1 MKLCVFPN
9 DPLRAYYEKGEIKK
23 NYFNPNNIFDEI
35 HFISPTENEIEP
47 QKIQE
52 IVGDGKMIIHSIGN
66 LNLYNYKKRVEKIKD
81 IVKKINPDI
90 IRSYNPLIQGWL
102 AVRIAKQ
109 LKIPSIVSI
118 HNNYDKDSRELFLK
132 SRKYFS
138 YLKFW
143 YSSKTIEPF
152 SIKNADRIICAYRFL
167 VPYAKRFGAKKINVI
182 YNRVNLSRFSPEIPP
197 KLDLKKPT
205 IINVARLSY
214 EKNQECLIRAVKDL
228 DVKLLL
234 VGDGPYY
241 PQLKDLVEELGI
253 KEKIK
258 FIKSVPNED
267 LASVYNSAE
276 IFASP
281 LKQGGVSIT
290 MLEAMACGL
299 PVIATKRDLGESED
313 IDDAIIFS
321 ENNPESFKEA
331 IVKLLENSKMK
342 EQIRKVA
349 LEIVQSMNGDVME
362 KREADVY
369 RELLRKN

>member
-35 HFISPTENEIEP
+35 HFISPTDNEVEP
-47 QKIQE
+47 EKIHEVGGNAE
-52 IVGDGKMIIHSIGN
+52 IIIHKIGN
-66 LNLYNYKKRVEKIKD
+66 LNLYNYKRKFQKIKN
-81 IVKKINPDI
+81 IVTKINPDI

-102 AVRIAKQ
+102 AVKIAKQ
-109 LKIPSIVSI
+109 LNIPSIISI
-118 HNNYDKDSRELFLK
+118 HNNYDKDNRELFLK

-138 YLKFW
+138 YMKFW
-143 YSSKTIEPF
+143 YSAKTIEPF
-152 SIKNADRIICAYRFL
+152 SIKNADTIICAYRFL

-197 KLDLKKPT
+197 KFDLKKPT

-241 PQLKDLVEELGI
+241 PQLKNLVEELGI
-253 KEKIK
+253 KEKID
-258 FIKSVPNED
+258 FIKSVPNEE
-267 LASVYNSAE
+267 LASVYNSADV
-276 IFASP
+276 FASP

-299 PVIATKRDLGESED
+299 PVIATKRGSDESED

-321 ENNPESFKEA
+321 ENNPESFKNE
-331 IVKLLENSKMK
+331 IEKIIENNELKD
-342 EQIRKVA
+342 QIRKTE

-362 KREADVY
+362 KKESEIY
-369 RELLRKN
+369 RELLMKN